1 MEHSE
6 LVKDMVITEQ
16 MSTQDRLRQAKHR
29 RMQQLKIWQMRE
41 RENSRKTTKK
51 STKRHIVFDES
62 VVLLEAAARND
73 IDEGTSYISIQTA
86 RIRTPPKGLSLIC
99 IFFIYLILLTFNFR
113 FINSY

>member
-86 RIRTPPKGLSLIC
+86 RIRTPPKGFSLIC